1 VTSRSRRLTKRLE
14 GVDSVNDSQVLALS
28 DANFKSEVL
37 ESDRPVLVDFW
48 ASWCPPCRKLGP
60 TIDELARTHGDAVT
74 IAKLDV
80 DQNPTTAADFG
91 ISSIPAVLVFQKG
104 REVDRIVGLQPRSR
118 YERALAEAEAG
129 AAG

>member
-1 VTSRSRRLTKRLE
+1 M
-14 GVDSVNDSQVLALS
+14 NDSHVLTLS
-28 DANFKSEVL
+28 DANFQSEVL

-60 TIDELARTHGDAVT
+60 TIEELARTHGQSAT

-80 DQNPTTAADFG
+80 DRNPQTAANLG
-91 ISSIPAVLVFQKG
+91 ISSIPAVLVFQNG

-118 YERALAEAEAG
+118 YERALAEAG
-129 AAG
+129 ASG